1 MSATRPQRTALRR
14 AGTINQMLQ
23 LRSETSQAQSLRDS
37 CTRPERACLSA
48 SSSSYTAAGV
58 HPAESVR
65 SLGVKSLMPCSLSK
79 LRRLLLLSGVS
90 LNFLQV
96 CSSWP
101 SLKNTTSTCAG
112 RPGVLCRAPSQH
124 HQRRP
129 VTESFS
135 LPINPPEAAGS
146 VLVSFHVTAAD
157 LCLPRCGV
165 GC

>member
-96 CSSWP
+96 CSSCSKEKKKEKERRTGLHFLLP
-101 SLKNTTSTCAG
+101 
-112 RPGVLCRAPSQH
+112 PIEFRASSA
-124 HQRRP
+124 RRP
-129 VTESFS
+129 ASLELQPIETE
-135 LPINPPEAAGS
+135 EGERRGGRAQG
-146 VLVSFHVTAAD
+146 
-157 LCLPRCGV
+157 R
-165 GC
+165 

>member
-1 MSATRPQRTALRR
+1 
-14 AGTINQMLQ
+14 MLQ

-37 CTRPERACLSA
+37 CTRPERARLSA

-65 SLGVKSLMPCSLSK
+65 SLGVKSLMPYSLSK
-79 LRRLLLLSGVS
+79 LRRLLLLLLLSGVS

-112 RPGVLCRAPSQH
+112 GPVSSAELRASTTSGVR
-124 HQRRP
+124 
-129 VTESFS
+129 
-135 LPINPPEAAGS
+135 
-146 VLVSFHVTAAD
+146 
-157 LCLPRCGV
+157 LPRALV
-165 GC
+165 Y

>member
-1 MSATRPQRTALRR
+1 
-14 AGTINQMLQ
+14 MLQ

-37 CTRPERACLSA
+37 CTRPERARLSA

-65 SLGVKSLMPCSLSK
+65 SLGVKSLMPYSLSK
-79 LRRLLLLSGVS
+79 LRRLLLLLLSGVS

-112 RPGVLCRAPSQH
+112 GPVSSAELRASTTSGVR
-124 HQRRP
+124 
-129 VTESFS
+129 
-135 LPINPPEAAGS
+135 
-146 VLVSFHVTAAD
+146 
-157 LCLPRCGV
+157 LPRALV
-165 GC
+165 Y